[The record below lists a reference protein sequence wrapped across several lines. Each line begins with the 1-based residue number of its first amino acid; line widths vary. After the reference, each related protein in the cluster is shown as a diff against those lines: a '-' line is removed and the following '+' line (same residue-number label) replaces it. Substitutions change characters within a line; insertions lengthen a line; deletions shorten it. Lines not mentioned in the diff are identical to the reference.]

1 MNKKIAILAGL
12 VLASVVLVPIA
23 LAEVDI
29 WSKTINN
36 DSNGVWNIQPDKPK
50 AKYFAV
56 EPAGTVPGDHAF
68 RIKATKGN
76 NPWDVQA
83 SSPVTGAI
91 NQGDVIMLM
100 YYARAAEPA
109 EGGSKLNAR
118 IQLNSPPWTT
128 VMDMTSNV
136 TGEWKSYCAH
146 RIASGTVGEK
156 KSNVSIHL
164 ATAKQVIELGPVF
177 VFNFGPGYKES
188 DLKGCDG

>member
-1 MNKKIAILAGL
+1 MIRIALVAGL
-12 VLASVVLVPIA
+12 VLASA
-23 LAEVDI
+23 GLAADVDI
-29 WSKTINN
+29 WTKTINN
-36 DSNGVWNIQPDKPK
+36 DSNGTWNIQPDKPK

-68 RIKATKGN
+68 RIKATQGA

-83 SSPVTGAI
+83 NSPVAGAI

-109 EGGSKLNAR
+109 EGGSKLTAR
-118 IQLNSPPWTT
+118 IQLNSPPWTA
-128 VMDMTSNV
+128 VMDMTSDI
-136 TGEWKSYCAH
+136 TTEWKSYCAH
-146 RIASGTVGEK
+146 RVASGTVGEK
-156 KSNVSIHL
+156 KGNVSIHL

-177 VFNFGPGYKES
+177 VFDFGPNFPEK